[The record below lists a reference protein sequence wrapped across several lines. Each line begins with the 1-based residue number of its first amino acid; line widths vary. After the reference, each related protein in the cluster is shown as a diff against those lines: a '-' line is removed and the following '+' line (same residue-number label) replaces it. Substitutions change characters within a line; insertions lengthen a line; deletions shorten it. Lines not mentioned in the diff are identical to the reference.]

1 MQAKSH
7 GLPVTD
13 LNNSNNNY
21 SSMLANSFLNKASS
35 PIRNSSSNCDISV
48 GKVCSPC
55 PRMPFD
61 VQTKIISLF
70 PLQIPDI
77 LSEAAALSISQMED
91 LMEDEHPVHGDPML
105 SHNLLISPHSPNSM
119 QHNELIYADVSA
131 CILPRLSDSDS
142 LISDIDMH

>member
-1 MQAKSH
+1 M
-7 GLPVTD
+7 
-13 LNNSNNNY
+13 
-21 SSMLANSFLNKASS
+21 
-35 PIRNSSSNCDISV
+35 
-48 GKVCSPC
+48 
-55 PRMPFD
+55 
-61 VQTKIISLF
+61 KITF
-70 PLQIPDI
+70 QIPDI

-119 QHNELIYADVSA
+119 QHSESLIYADVSA

>member
-1 MQAKSH
+1 MI
-7 GLPVTD
+7 
-13 LNNSNNNY
+13 
-21 SSMLANSFLNKASS
+21 FLLEKYVLSTSTFPHSDEINLK
-35 PIRNSSSNCDISV
+35 
-48 GKVCSPC
+48 
-55 PRMPFD
+55 
-61 VQTKIISLF
+61 LF
-70 PLQIPDI
+70 LFQIPDI

-119 QHNELIYADVSA
+119 QHSESLIYADVSA

>member
-1 MQAKSH
+1 M
-7 GLPVTD
+7 LNTD
-13 LNNSNNNY
+13 LCVHFSTLTY
-21 SSMLANSFLNKASS
+21 FL
-35 PIRNSSSNCDISV
+35 
-48 GKVCSPC
+48 
-55 PRMPFD
+55 F
-61 VQTKIISLF
+61 TT
-70 PLQIPDI
+70 QIPDI

-119 QHNELIYADVSA
+119 QHSDLIYADVSA